1 MVTIISSSFEATA
14 KSNRDVAKQIKR
26 LSEKSNEIS
35 IITET
40 ITSITE
46 QTNLLALNAS
56 IEAARAGEAGKG
68 FAVVAGEVKDL
79 AEQSEESALRI
90 SKVIT
95 EIKENIS
102 QLLNKMENTVV
113 LGKNVD
119 EAMGLTNETFKKIYN
134 SIDKLEESVLTVDSS
149 LKQMNKHKDSVLSQI
164 QNVNS
169 VSQEIAATT
178 EEVNASV

>member
-1 MVTIISSSFEATA
+1 MSSSFEATA